1 MDIARLFYDAATDV
15 PRGFGSDHQG
25 LFRKMSQVRHSV
37 NTTMAN
43 AAFRFFAVFR
53 DCGVQ
58 EDAAAGAVMKSGG
71 GAGPSR
77 TGGTVRP
84 VPLVALSTVI
94 NTMYGDK
101 HHLDFELLKID
112 AQGFDW
118 QVFQSV
124 GDGGLRPNRVVME
137 AQDVSDDSLVS
148 LYASSGMGSDARA
161 GDTTPLAR
169 MKRGMK
175 HTYGKKAEEQ
185 DADGPSAADLQ
196 RNPNA
201 SPLNTE
207 KLELHPLTLTEQ
219 QISETVRSAVQIL
232 MGEDGAQLRAIV
244 LEEMQKPNAVLAY
257 YEPGRPDKAAKIVL
271 SDENNAVRVV
281 GGGQGGEDPFSKRLL
296 ARFEAVPS
304 GKYMPMVN
312 SAVSFEENKKLVLD
326 NLLNQQLKNMFLM
339 PDVKSALESAVK
351 GGLPMPRQRMV
362 QSDDQTKLVNDPGAN
377 ILAQEAAKLGQQQPQ
392 AGSAGGLAGGAA
404 GGESPV
410 REAVVNPD
418 AVGAGGAASTSGAF
432 LQEGGAAASEA
443 AKTAP
448 PASAQA
454 PQESQQKFVSWSVKR
469 DDTASAEHYAA
480 DALYVAGNMLMLSK
494 VAGLDSD
501 TPGALTLLDAAPG
514 DVAETPQQLVEEKK
528 DLDKSPSLSVVD
540 FIGAWGDGGGAPFRS
555 TPGGNGAAASASAS
569 SSSYNDRVEDFVS
582 GARLLLIA
590 EDQSQLHKSISAGA
604 AGEMKDPENP
614 ADGDPQPNL
623 AGDVIREVAQE
634 WGTIFA
640 QRLQN
645 QREGKNAQPFLRLC
659 EQTAVFSTS
668 LSAENASWCKE
679 ALGAGGSNKK
689 DAFAHLRRALTS
701 AEGAKSRN
709 AQPEAG
715 ARKQQAET
723 DHAAEETQKALDA
736 MEDARKKQKQVKA
749 LEEAD
754 NPGEDQPWTSTSSAL
769 VEASPGEAENRGRL
783 KSEGRHKQEST
794 REDGLQ
800 DDEAPRKTSQGQDA
814 DKLESLLNAFQ
825 AVEDPS
831 GLAVTGLCACADN
844 SLCSGPQD
852 NEDFHVKLGKTNAET
867 EAAACEE
874 ACKKMAGAD
883 DQSSS
888 LSPDEKC
895 SAYNFAPSTDT
906 ADPVCY
912 LFKGLVTGTILD
924 SAQSNVQDSQEV
936 TELGGSGLW
945 ASALG
950 SKCMKYNEVQ
960 LQLEQTNPSYS
971 LGHNN
976 DANTNPVLEALE
988 NLEDADIGG
997 LTEAEQALQDVM
1009 ALKGATDA
1017 VGEIDESLDLTA
1029 ASVES
1034 IGENI
1039 QKLSESVNLIETS
1052 GDGSTGTV

>member
-1 MDIARLFYDAATDV
+1 M
-15 PRGFGSDHQG
+15 GS
-25 LFRKMSQVRHSV
+25 
-37 NTTMAN
+37 AN
-43 AAFRFFAVFR
+43 SLIG
-53 DCGVQ
+53 C
-58 EDAAAGAVMKSGG
+58 SI
-71 GAGPSR
+71 GAG
-77 TGGTVRP
+77 
-84 VPLVALSTVI
+84 
-94 NTMYGDK
+94 
-101 HHLDFELLKID
+101 LLWKKKI
-112 AQGFDW
+112 
-118 QVFQSV
+118 
-124 GDGGLRPNRVVME
+124 
-137 AQDVSDDSLVS
+137 SDD
-148 LYASSGMGSDARA
+148 A
-161 GDTTPLAR
+161 GDADR
-169 MKRGMK
+169 
-175 HTYGKKAEEQ
+175 KKAEEQ

-800 DDEAPRKTSQGQDA
+800 DDEAPRKTSQV
-814 DKLESLLNAFQ
+814 KLLEDSVSQLIESKSKTSTKTITIGDLAPAPASKAVITLSDVKTTAIKRERRAQSPRRRWRTPRQLYHSPKLSVETAKSRSILRLPLFYSQFSFSPYSLLTF
-825 AVEDPS
+825 
-831 GLAVTGLCACADN
+831 GLFFFL
-844 SLCSGPQD
+844 
-852 NEDFHVKLGKTNAET
+852 
-867 EAAACEE
+867 
-874 ACKKMAGAD
+874 
-883 DQSSS
+883 
-888 LSPDEKC
+888 
-895 SAYNFAPSTDT
+895 
-906 ADPVCY
+906 
-912 LFKGLVTGTILD
+912 LVTICLTLRKKKIRC
-924 SAQSNVQDSQEV
+924 V
-936 TELGGSGLW
+936 
-945 ASALG
+945 
-950 SKCMKYNEVQ
+950 
-960 LQLEQTNPSYS
+960 
-971 LGHNN
+971 HN
-976 DANTNPVLEALE
+976 
-988 NLEDADIGG
+988 
-997 LTEAEQALQDVM
+997 
-1009 ALKGATDA
+1009 
-1017 VGEIDESLDLTA
+1017 
-1029 ASVES
+1029 
-1034 IGENI
+1034 
-1039 QKLSESVNLIETS
+1039 
-1052 GDGSTGTV
+1052 